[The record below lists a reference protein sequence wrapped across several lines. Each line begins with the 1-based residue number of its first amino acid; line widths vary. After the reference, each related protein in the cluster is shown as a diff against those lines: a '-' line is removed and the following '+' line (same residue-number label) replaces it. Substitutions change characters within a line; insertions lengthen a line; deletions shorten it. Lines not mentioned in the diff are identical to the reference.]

1 MFRAPPVQSKT
12 KAEMA
17 WFSRNVLENKLY
29 SWAVVALIFS
39 VPFATGAVDACTL
52 NLESQLSGYAQLVA
66 TTKFASVST
75 ADLATL
81 TIALALLIPQD
92 YALRCSDEVSEKDIK
107 QKGTLIAVST
117 LFLPILGGALYAAL
131 RPSLEEE

>member
-1 MFRAPPVQSKT
+1 
-12 KAEMA
+12 MA

-92 YALRCSDEVSEKDIK
+92 YALRCSSSDEVSEKDIK

>member
-1 MFRAPPVQSKT
+1 
-12 KAEMA
+12 MA

-29 SWAVVALIFS
+29 SWAVVALILS

-92 YALRCSDEVSEKDIK
+92 YALRCSSSDEVSEKDIK